1 MARVAVVTGG
11 TRGIGAAIAK
21 AMKAAGHTVAVI
33 DVVQEQIDKFKA
45 DTGIPGYN
53 INVGDFESVESGFKK
68 IEEELGP
75 VDSLVNNAGITR
87 DGQMFKMDPVTQ
99 WEAVLKVNLFS
110 VFYTA
115 RVVAGGM
122 RTRGWGRIINI
133 SSMNGQRGQFGQSN
147 YSAAKSGMIGFTRS
161 IAMELAGK
169 GVTCNCVA
177 PGFIMTEMTG
187 QMPKE
192 ILDGE
197 VKKIPVGRIGEPED
211 IANACVFLATDEA
224 SFITGQTM
232 SVNGGQL
239 QT

>member
-1 MARVAVVTGG
+1 M
-11 TRGIGAAIAK
+11 
-21 AMKAAGHTVAVI
+21 
-33 DVVQEQIDKFKA
+33 
-45 DTGIPGYN
+45 
-53 INVGDFESVESGFKK
+53 
-68 IEEELGP
+68 
-75 VDSLVNNAGITR
+75 R
-87 DGQMFKMDPVTQ
+87 D
-99 WEAVLKVNLFS
+99 
-110 VFYTA
+110 
-115 RVVAGGM
+115 
-122 RTRGWGRIINI
+122 RGWGRIISI

-161 IAMELAGK
+161 IAMELASK

-211 IANACVFLATDEA
+211 IANACVFLATEEA

>member
-1 MARVAVVTGG
+1 MARLAVVTGG
-11 TRGIGAAIAK
+11 TRGIGASIAK
-21 AMKAAGHTVAVI
+21 AMKAAGHNVAVI
-33 DVVQEQIDKFKA
+33 DVVQEQIDKFK
-45 DTGIPGYN
+45 DETGIPGYN
-53 INVGDFESVESGFKK
+53 INVAEFEAVEAGFKT
-68 IEEELGP
+68 IEAEIGP
-75 VDSLVNNAGITR
+75 IDILVNNAGITR
-87 DGQMFKMDPVTQ
+87 DGQMYKMDPVSQ
-99 WEAVLKVNLFS
+99 WEAVLRVNLFA
-110 VFYTA
+110 VFNTC
-115 RVVAGGM
+115 RVASGGM
-122 RTRGWGRIINI
+122 RNRGWGRIINI

-161 IAMELAGK
+161 IAMELASK

-197 VKKIPVGRIGEPED
+197 VKKIPVGRIGQPED